1 MYLYREYYESNKIV
15 SEHAK
20 DILVRNGSDPIDIWL
35 IDPKWGSQRNNETHK
50 TGQQL
55 YRENGIPCRLADIS
69 YEDYGLNASREY
81 ISANLDKSSR
91 NPKVFVFPDLK
102 CFISEIERYVWDFY
116 ARGDQKGL
124 SKDKPLKR
132 NDHLMNAWQYL
143 CCLRPRGRK
152 TGSWFRDETGRK
164 QQASLNSYT

>member
-1 MYLYREYYESNKIV
+1 MDLM
-15 SEHAK
+15 
-20 DILVRNGSDPIDIWL
+20 
-35 IDPKWGSQRNNETHK
+35 
-50 TGQQL
+50 
-55 YRENGIPCRLADIS
+55 LA
-69 YEDYGLNASREY
+69 GEY
-81 ISANLDKSSR
+81 IAANHDESSR

-102 CFISEIERYVWDFY
+102 NFVHEMEHYVWDFY

-152 TGSWFRDETGRK
+152 TGAYLRDEQSKK
-164 QQASLNSYT
+164 QYANVNSYT

>member
-20 DILVRNGSDPIDIWL
+20 DILVRNGSDPVDMWL
-35 IDPKWGSQRNNETHK
+35 IDPKWSQQRNAETHK
-50 TGQQL
+50 TGLQL
-55 YRENGIPCRLADIS
+55 YRECGIPCRAAVVN
-69 YEDYGLNASREY
+69 YEDYGLQESREY
-81 ISANLDKSSR
+81 ISATTEKASR
-91 NPKVFVFPDLK
+91 HPKVFVFRDLAH
-102 CFISEIERYVWDFY
+102 FIYEIEHYTWDYY

-132 NDHLMNAWQYL
+132 DDHLMNAFQYL
-143 CCLRPRGRK
+143 AAMRPRGRK
-152 TGSWFRDETGRK
+152 TGIYIRDEQGRK